1 MSCDIQWVV
10 LELTSKAEGA
20 DPAAIAASIRHHI
33 RDAEVFI
40 PASVVERGPIR
51 EFKYL
56 VDGYAFV
63 RHRHPDHCYLRLEET
78 KYVQAPL
85 YHVTGNRR
93 EKKLATVTNGQIE
106 TLRAQITVEVDQGIE
121 VGDAVTIIS
130 GPYKNIKATVRE
142 EILEQDSVV
151 VHIHLRSTDR
161 LVTLPR
167 AFLRLEC
174 KSPDTAYRERV
185 RRIGA
190 WVESVRKVS
199 QWPANKLD
207 GLKERAETVY
217 RLDGWVD
224 RSVSLYR
231 WFNAFYSVLDLSLL
245 VEKSRALGTLEALSH
260 RLNSEPVTPMEQQSS
275 GLNVVIDGTQLF
287 IRCSEAPGLSG
298 LTDSQGQRTGGV
310 VGFLRSVAA
319 YRKRF
324 PRCSIY
330 ICWDGSSQRRK
341 AIFVGYKG
349 NRIPRSETPSFGW
362 AWLREVLPMLGVHQA
377 FNAEEEADD
386 VMAALVRGP
395 LSGATNLI
403 ITSDRDLLQVV
414 NDFTHQLCPAMG
426 GGKEKLYDPA
436 AVEAEYGV
444 PPRSMVQ
451 LRAISG
457 DTSDHI
463 PGAPGFGLK
472 TAAKALKPY
481 GTVSS
486 LFKSNLAGLSKTQAV
501 SLRASEKQVL
511 LNVELMSLCDVPF
524 SQIKPNKDQEAARA
538 RIKALNIRPDPIL
551 TAFFEASRRT
561 EAVSDVGM

>member
-1 MSCDIQWVV
+1 MSSDIQWVV
-10 LELTSKAEGA
+10 LELTTKAEGE
-20 DPAAIAASIRHHI
+20 DPDTIVASIRHHI

-40 PASVVERGPIR
+40 PASVVQRGPIR

-63 RHRHPDHCYLRLEET
+63 RHRHPDHCYVRLEET

-85 YHVTGNRR
+85 YRLSGNRR
-93 EKKLATVTNGQIE
+93 EKKLATVSNVQIE

-121 VGDAVTIIS
+121 VGDAVTIVS
-130 GPYKNIKATVRE
+130 GPYKNIKATVRD

-167 AFLRLEC
+167 AFLRLES
-174 KSPDTAYRERV
+174 KSPDTSYRERI
-185 RRIGA
+185 RRIGS
-190 WVESVRKVS
+190 WIESVRKVAH
-199 QWPANKLD
+199 WPNNRLD
-207 GLKERAETVY
+207 GLRGRAAAVY
-217 RLDGWVD
+217 RLEEWVD
-224 RSVSLYR
+224 RSVCLYR

-245 VEKSRALGTLEALSH
+245 IEKSHALQTLEELSS
-260 RLNSEPVTPMEQQSS
+260 RLNPVRATPMEQSPT
-275 GLNVVIDGTQLF
+275 LNLVIDGTQLL
-287 IRCSEAPGLSG
+287 IRCMEAPGLG
-298 LTDSQGQRTGGV
+298 ALTDSQGRRTGGV

-324 PRCSIY
+324 PSGSIY

-341 AIFVGYKG
+341 AMFEGYKG
-349 NRIPRSETPSFGW
+349 NRISRSEEPSFGW
-362 AWLREVLPMLGVHQA
+362 AWLREVLPMMGVHQA
-377 FNAEEEADD
+377 FNPEEEADD

-414 NDFTHQLCPAMG
+414 TEFTHQLCPAAG
-426 GGKEKLYDPA
+426 GAKEKLYDPA
-436 AVEAEYGV
+436 GVEAEYGV

-481 GTVSS
+481 GTVRT
-486 LFKSNLAGLSKTQAV
+486 LFQSNLAGLTKAQAA
-501 SLRASEKQVL
+501 SLRASSKQVL
-511 LNVELMSLCDVPF
+511 LNIELMSLRDVPF
-524 SQIKPNKDQEAARA
+524 SQIKPNKDQEAAHA
-538 RIKALNIRPDPIL
+538 RIKALSIRPDSIL
-551 TAFFEASRRT
+551 TAFFAAPPHT